1 MTPASEAGRH
11 SKGGA
16 VAQDHVGL
24 FDTPPT
30 RRQVRFSVAIIS
42 LLFAILLVLLA
53 LPSYQL
59 REINLIVPVIDAI
72 LLMSDLIIATLLY
85 AQASIFRS
93 RALTVLASGFV
104 FIATLLVAHIL
115 TYPGGFA
122 PDGLLGA
129 EFDTAGWIFLY
140 RRAALPIIVILY
152 VFLRRGEQS
161 VPPPEPKPSLFI
173 AWGAIAGVALAVA
186 VTALTITQHNL
197 LPPLF
202 IDRFHIDRATLVA
215 ANSVLIG
222 LVLAAMACL
231 FWQRKSVLDL
241 WLLVALSAWLMQL
254 PLSLGHWGRFT
265 LSYYAQFALMPTSN
279 LILMFALIAESGR
292 LYTRLALATAAR
304 MRERDALLM
313 TMSATAAMFSHEI
326 GQPLTAVTTNAKAG
340 LNYLTR
346 PRPDVSKAI
355 EALHASLDAGKLT
368 VGVIRSLRAM
378 AAKEPGRFTE
388 FDLNAVVREAA
399 DLLDRELVTAK
410 VSLKLDLDETVPP
423 VQADRVQVQQ
433 VLVNLLVN
441 AIESIGET
449 RSRTRRI
456 TIRSAPVDDRAVLL
470 EVSDTG
476 RGIAPEDLERIF
488 ETFVTTKATGTGLGL
503 PISRILAEEQ
513 GGRLWAVPGNGR
525 SGATFHLQLPYS
537 HGAPTGHAS

>member
-1 MTPASEAGRH
+1 VS
-11 SKGGA
+11 
-16 VAQDHVGL
+16 QDHVGL
-24 FDTPPT
+24 YDTPPT
-30 RRQVRFSVAIIS
+30 RRQIRFSLAMVG
-42 LLFAILLVLLA
+42 LLFVILLVLLV

-59 REINLIVPVIDAI
+59 RELNLIVPVIDAI
-72 LLMSDLIIATLLY
+72 LLMSDLITATLLY

-104 FIATLLVAHIL
+104 FIAALLIAHML

-129 EFDTAGWIFLY
+129 QFDTAGWIFLY
-140 RRAALPIIVILY
+140 RRAALPLIVILY
-152 VFLRRGEQS
+152 VFLRWREQS
-161 VPPPEPKPSLFI
+161 SPPFEARPSPPI
-173 AWGAIAGVALAVA
+173 ALGAMAGITLAIAA
-186 VTALTITQHNL
+186 VTISIVEHGL
-197 LPPLF
+197 LPTLF
-202 IDRFHIDRATLVA
+202 VDRYHIDRTTLVV
-215 ANSVLIG
+215 ANSILIG
-222 LVLAAMACL
+222 LVLTAMAAL

-241 WLLVALSAWLMQL
+241 WLLVALTAWLMQL

-279 LILMFALIAESGR
+279 LILMFALIAESSR
-292 LYTRLALATAAR
+292 LYMRLALSTDAR
-304 MRERDALLM
+304 KRERDALLM
-313 TMSATAAMFSHEI
+313 SMNALAATFSHEI

-346 PRPDVSKAI
+346 PRPDVGRAI
-355 EALHASLDAGKLT
+355 EALEASLHAGKLT
-368 VGVIRSLRAM
+368 VGVLKSLRAM

-388 FDLNAVVREAA
+388 FDVNEVVRQAA
-399 DLLDRELVTAK
+399 SLLDRELTTAK
-410 VSLKLDLDETVPP
+410 VSLRLDLDEMVPP
-423 VQADRVQVQQ
+423 IQADRIQVQQ
-433 VLVNLLVN
+433 VLVNLLTN
-441 AIESIGET
+441 ALESIGET

-456 TIRSAPVDDRAVLL
+456 TIRSSPFDERAVLL

-476 RGIAPEDLERIF
+476 RGIPPEDLERVF

-513 GGRLWAVPGNGR
+513 GGRLWASPGNGR

-537 HGAPTGHAS
+537 NGAPPSQVS

>member
-1 MTPASEAGRH
+1 MS
-11 SKGGA
+11 
-16 VAQDHVGL
+16 QDHVGL

-30 RRQVRFSVAIIS
+30 PRQIHFSLAMIG
-42 LLFAILLVLLA
+42 LLFVTLLVILA
-53 LPSYQL
+53 LPNYQL
-59 REINLIVPVIDAI
+59 REFNLVVPVIDAI
-72 LLMSDLIIATLLY
+72 LLMSDLITATLFY

-104 FIATLLVAHIL
+104 FIAALLVAHML

-140 RRAALPIIVILY
+140 RRASLPIIVILY
-152 VFLRRGEQS
+152 VLLRRGEQS
-161 VPPPEPKPSLFI
+161 SPPSEPKPPLFI
-173 AWGAIAGVALAVA
+173 AWGATAGIALAIL
-186 VTALTITQHNL
+186 VTTLTITGHDL

-202 IDRFHIDRATLVA
+202 IDRFHIDRTTLVV

-222 LVLAAMACL
+222 LVLAAMATL

-254 PLSLGHWGRFT
+254 PLSLGHWARFT
-265 LSYYAQFALMPTSN
+265 LSYYAQFALMPASN
-279 LILMFALIAESGR
+279 LILMFALLAESSR
-292 LYTRLALATAAR
+292 LYARLALSTDAR
-304 MRERDALLM
+304 KRERDTLLTSMDALA
-313 TMSATAAMFSHEI
+313 ATFSHEI
-326 GQPLTAVTTNAKAG
+326 GQPFTAVTTNAKAG

-346 PRPDVSKAI
+346 ARPDVGKAI

-368 VGVIRSLRAM
+368 VNVIKSLRAM

-388 FDLNAVVREAA
+388 FDVNEVVRQAA
-399 DLLDRELVTAK
+399 GLLDRELATAK
-410 VSLKLDLDETVPP
+410 VSLELELDESVPP
-423 VQADRVQVQQ
+423 IQADRVQVQQ
-433 VLVNLLVN
+433 VLVNLLTN

-449 RSRTRRI
+449 RGRTRRI
-456 TIRSAPVDDRAVLL
+456 AIRSSSLDGRAVLL

-476 RGIAPEDLERIF
+476 SGIPHEDLERVF

-513 GGRLWAVPGNGR
+513 GGRLWSSPGNGR
-525 SGATFHLQLPYS
+525 GGATFHLQLPYS
-537 HGAPTGHAS
+537 NGARSNRIA